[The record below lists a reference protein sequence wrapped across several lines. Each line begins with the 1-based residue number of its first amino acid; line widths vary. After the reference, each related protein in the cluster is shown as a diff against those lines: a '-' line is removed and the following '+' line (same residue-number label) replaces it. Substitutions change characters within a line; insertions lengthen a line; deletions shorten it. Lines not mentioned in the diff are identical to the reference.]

1 MKEQKTKSK
10 KRVVY
15 YLLLAACVLVLA
27 AATVLTVYFVTDGN
41 NVVKNPDDQNTP
53 VTPPDDPNK
62 PDDPDDK
69 PTGGDAVT
77 YVTPVNAAYTL
88 GYNAVYANDTLG
100 WVYRHYALDFAAQ
113 EGENVSAMTDGTVT
127 EISLSKET
135 GNYILVDHGKG
146 LVSCYRF
153 VEPKEGLKAGDKVK
167 AGDFIGTVAANYGS
181 EAHSGA
187 HLHFEVKKDGKFV
200 DPTTLIDA
208 VLEEK

>member
-41 NVVKNPDDQNTP
+41 NVVKNPDNPDVP
-53 VTPPDDPNK
+53 VTPDDPNE

-69 PTGGDAVT
+69 PTGGDAVK

-88 GYNAVYANDTLG
+88 GYNTVYANDTLG
-100 WVYRHYALDFAAQ
+100 WFYRHYALDFAAQ

-127 EISLSKET
+127 EVSLSKET

>member
-41 NVVKNPDDQNTP
+41 NVVKNPDNPDVP
-53 VTPPDDPNK
+53 VTPDDPNK
-62 PDDPDDK
+62 PTDPDDK
-69 PTGGDAVT
+69 PTGGDAVK

-187 HLHFEVKKDGKFV
+187 HLHFEVKQDGKFV

>member
-41 NVVKNPDDQNTP
+41 NVVKNPDNPDVP
-53 VTPPDDPNK
+53 VTPDDPNE

-100 WVYRHYALDFAAQ
+100 WFYRHYALDFAAQ

>member
-41 NVVKNPDDQNTP
+41 NVVKNPDNPDVP
-53 VTPPDDPNK
+53 VTPDDPNE

-88 GYNAVYANDTLG
+88 GYNTVYANDTLG
-100 WVYRHYALDFAAQ
+100 WFYRHYALDFAAQ

-127 EISLSKET
+127 EVSLSKET

>member
-41 NVVKNPDDQNTP
+41 NVVKNPDNPDVP
-53 VTPPDDPNK
+53 VTPDDPNE

-69 PTGGDAVT
+69 PTGGDAVK

-88 GYNAVYANDTLG
+88 GYNTVYANDTLG
-100 WVYRHYALDFAAQ
+100 WFYRHYALDFAAQ

-167 AGDFIGTVAANYGS
+167 AGDSIGTVAANYGS